1 MPDLGRLSTQY
12 QLASRAASAIDQ
24 AVEELNMAPVGHVDR
39 DGENVGRYLASVA
52 GLIDPALAGEID
64 PEYANAV
71 PRALVSSLGARRRE
85 DPELSTRLIDIA
97 DALKTGRALDGSQ
110 VQLVQ
115 QVADV
120 ATRDALSLS
129 REILAS

>member
-1 MPDLGRLSTQY
+1 VPNLGRLSTQY
-12 QLASRAASAIDQ
+12 QRAYRAASVIDR
-24 AVEELNMAPVGHVDR
+24 AVEELNTAPVGHV
-39 DGENVGRYLASVA
+39 ENNGGAVGRYLASVA
-52 GLIDPALAGEID
+52 GLIDPALAREID

-85 DPELSTRLIDIA
+85 DPELSGRLIEVA
-97 DALKTGRALDGSQ
+97 DALKTGRTLDGSQ

-115 QVADV
+115 EVADV

-129 REILAS
+129 REILSS